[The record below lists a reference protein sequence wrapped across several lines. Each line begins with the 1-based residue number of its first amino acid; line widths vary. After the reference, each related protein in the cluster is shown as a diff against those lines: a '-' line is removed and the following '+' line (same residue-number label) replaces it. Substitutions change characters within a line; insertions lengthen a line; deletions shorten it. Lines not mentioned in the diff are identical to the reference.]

1 MQLVYLTFFYLVGSI
16 PAAWI
21 MGELAGRGDI
31 RSWGSG
37 NAGVMN
43 VAINVSR
50 WAALVVMAAEA
61 AKGML
66 TVYLAQRWGL
76 SEWMV
81 GLAVVA
87 AVVGTRWSV
96 WLKGDGGRGNTL
108 GVAALLVLAWP
119 VVAISLGIFIAARL
133 LTHSSFWAT
142 RAWLLSLP
150 LSLAMVNQSWAYV
163 VMGGLLALIYLS
175 MHKTETDDHSIIKKT
190 WPNLWAFITAPR
202 RKRKPAE
209 EVMQEPLIRA
219 DIQEQ

>member
-1 MQLVYLTFFYLVGSI
+1 MQLVYLAFFYLLGSI
-16 PAAWI
+16 PVAWVVCK
-21 MGELAGRGDI
+21 LAGGGDI
-31 RSWGSG
+31 RRRGSG

-43 VAINVSR
+43 VAINVAR
-50 WAALVVMAAEA
+50 WAAVIVMAAEA
-61 AKGML
+61 AKGAL

-76 SEWMV
+76 SEWLV

-87 AVVGTRWSV
+87 AVAGTRWSV

-119 VVAISLGIFIAARL
+119 VVVISLGIFIAARL
-133 LTHSSFWAT
+133 LTRSSFWAT

-150 LSLAMVNQSWAYV
+150 LTQGLVTQSWAYV
-163 VMGGLLALIYLS
+163 VMGGLLAVIYLS
-175 MHKTETDDHSIIKKT
+175 MHQTKTDDHKIIKKT

-202 RKRKPAE
+202 RRRKQVE

-219 DIQEQ
+219 DIQE